1 MIISQ
6 LGYYSLIFGLLT
18 SIFIFFN
25 SSIQLKK
32 NNLVISDKT
41 FGLIGFQF
49 FFVFISFISLIYSFI
64 ISDFSNETVYNNSHT
79 TKPLFYKIT
88 GTWGNHEGSLLLWLL
103 VLTGVLLGF
112 IFKSRNEPNNYRLL
126 TTLFHQIIVIGF
138 FVFVL
143 KTSNPFNEIFPV
155 QTEGLG
161 LNPILQDPALGIHPP
176 ILYLGYVGTSIIFSA
191 ALASMISNY
200 VNKNWAKNIKF
211 WILFSWIFLT
221 GGILL
226 GSIWAYYELGWGGFW
241 FWDPVENVSLMPWLS
256 LTALLHC
263 IVTLEKRELFKKWTI
278 VLCIITFALSMV
290 GTFLVRSG
298 ILNSVH
304 TFANDPSRGIYILT
318 FLLVLVLLSFVI
330 FIIYE
335 NKNFTQKSEIF
346 TLSKETAVLINN
358 WFILYFLSVVLIG
371 TIYPIFLD
379 VILDEQI
386 SVGPPFYNKLILP
399 FLIPFVL
406 FMSIGP
412 SMKWIKTNF
421 KFGAKSFFVIV
432 FTMVLSFFTVYF
444 IGEKNIFILL
454 LFIGF
459 FYLLLKSLDQLREKT
474 KNFAQI
480 FSHTGFS
487 LLLISILLNSFSS
500 REIVKNIQVGETFTL
515 KNEKIIFKKIAIEKE
530 KNYESIVGFF
540 EILDDKNT
548 IINLQPE
555 IRIYNEPEMA
565 TSEAS
570 IKTTLF
576 KDRFITIN
584 IIKDQNFFNVRYQHK
599 PFMIWIWISTL
610 IIMLG
615 GMFAIFRKNKEVN
628 I

>member
-1 MIISQ
+1 M
-6 LGYYSLIFGLLT
+6 LT

-25 SSIQLKK
+25 SSFQLKK
-32 NNLVISDKT
+32 NNSVISDKT
-41 FGLIGFQF
+41 TGLIGFQF

-318 FLLVLVLLSFVI
+318 FLLVLVLLSFAI

-421 KFGAKSFFVIV
+421 SIGGKSLIVIIM
-432 FTMVLSFFTVYF
+432 TLILSFITVYY

-459 FYLLLKSLDQLREKT
+459 FFLLLKSLDQLRKKT

-480 FSHTGFS
+480 FSHIGFS
-487 LLLISILLNSFSS
+487 LLLISILLNSFLSN
-500 REIVKNIQVGETFTL
+500 ETIKNIQVGESFTL
-515 KNEKIIFKKIAIEKE
+515 KNEKILFKKISIEKE
-530 KNYESIVGFF
+530 KNYESIIGFF
-540 EILDDKNT
+540 EILDEKNK
-548 IINLQPE
+548 IINLRPE
-555 IRIYNEPEMA
+555 IRIYEKPEMA

-570 IKTTLF
+570 IKTSLF

-584 IIKDQNFFNVRYQHK
+584 LIKDQNFFNVRYQHK

-615 GMFAIFRKNKEVN
+615 GLLALFKKNKQFN
-628 I
+628 N

>member
-1 MIISQ
+1 
-6 LGYYSLIFGLLT
+6 
-18 SIFIFFN
+18 
-25 SSIQLKK
+25 
-32 NNLVISDKT
+32 LVISDKT
-41 FGLIGFQF
+41 FSLIGFQF

-200 VNKNWAKNIKF
+200 VNKSWAKNIKF

-330 FIIYE
+330 FVIYE

-500 REIVKNIQVGETFTL
+500 REIVKNIQVGESFTL